1 MDEQARWQRFEQLA
15 PRLIGELRR
24 YLARRTD
31 PATAEDALSETLLV
45 CWRRLDEL
53 PDPPTAW
60 AYAVARNCLAN
71 AERAA
76 RRRGRLFARLS
87 VVDPPRPITPPEPAD
102 PELGRA
108 LARLRPLDAEVL
120 RLWGWE
126 DLGPTEI
133 AEVLQ
138 ISVNA
143 ANLRL
148 HRARQRLR
156 DELGKPAGAS
166 GHIQATEGSVQ

>member
-1 MDEQARWQRFEQLA
+1 MDDQARRQRFEQTA
-15 PRLIGELRR
+15 PALIGDVRR

-31 PATAEDALSETLLV
+31 PATAEDVLAETLLV
-45 CWRRLDEL
+45 CWRRIDDL
-53 PDPPTAW
+53 PDPPTPW

-71 AERAA
+71 AERSA

-87 VVDPPRPITPPEPAD
+87 VVDPPRPVEAAEPTD
-102 PELGRA
+102 PTLFQA
-108 LARLRPLDAEVL
+108 LSQLRPADAEVL
-120 RLWGWE
+120 RLWAWE
-126 DLGPTEI
+126 DLGPAEI
-133 AEVLQ
+133 AEALN

-156 DELGKPAGAS
+156 DHLGKPEQAS
-166 GHIQATEGSVQ
+166 GHIGATEGSRP

>member
-1 MDEQARWQRFEQLA
+1 MDEQERRQRFEQLA
-15 PRLIGELRR
+15 PALIGDLRR

-31 PATAEDALSETLLV
+31 PATAEDVLSETLLV
-45 CWRRLDEL
+45 CWRRLDDL
-53 PDPPTAW
+53 PDPATPW

-71 AERAA
+71 AERSG

-87 VVDPPRPITPPEPAD
+87 VVDPPTPVAAPEPPDSSLAN
-102 PELGRA
+102 A
-108 LARLRPLDAEVL
+108 LARLRPQDAEVL
-120 RLWGWE
+120 QLWAWE
-126 DLGPTEI
+126 DLTPTQI

-156 DELGKPAGAS
+156 EELGKPIGGS
-166 GHIQATEGSVQ
+166 GHIEMTERSKG